1 MYTYGYRGDIMNY
14 RKHKLY
20 SVYRAILARCYNPK
34 CKSYKNY
41 GARGILN
48 EFTGYK
54 EFIDWSLS
62 NGYEEGLEIDRRDN
76 NKNYSIDNCRWV
88 TKSLNNKNR
97 RCTSSCGYHGVSEQK
112 SGKFKARLG
121 SKIIGYYSDPKEAA
135 IAYDSY
141 IKENM
146 LENKINFL

>member
-1 MYTYGYRGDIMNY
+1 MNY

-121 SKIIGYYSDPKEAA
+121 SKTIGYYSDPKEAA